1 MTDPFIKV
9 RGLRKAFPV
18 REGMV
23 VRRKVGEIVAVDDV
37 SFDVFEGQTLG
48 CVGGSGSGKSTLGR
62 LILNLIPADEGSV
75 RFDGVDLVGLSPS
88 GMRPYRKDLQI
99 VFQDPL
105 HTLNPRRTVAENV
118 ARSLLNFDIPRQE
131 ARERVKHLFDIVGL
145 NPAHT
150 NRYPHEFSGGQCQ
163 RIGIA
168 RALAL
173 EPRFLFLDE
182 PVSALDVSIQGQ
194 ILNLLKELQE
204 SLQLTYLFVSHDL
217 KLVKNFSDRILV
229 LYHGRAVEIGDSSEV
244 YHQPKHPYTRTLLDA
259 VLGLKKDDAWERV
272 ASQTG
277 VLADDEDLE
286 SAMRATA
293 AARTGCIYS
302 GTCTESFEP
311 CASQMPQLQKSD
323 GGHAVACHIYDFSRN
338 ASATAGDARRD
349 GEPSLRH
356 TRHENAR
363 HLTT

>member
-23 VRRKVGEIVAVDDV
+23 VRKKVGEIVAVDDV

-229 LYHGRAVEIGDSSEV
+229 LYHGRAVEIGDSAEV

-323 GGHAVACHIYDFSRN
+323 GGHAVACHIYDFSRT
-338 ASATAGDARRD
+338 ASVAAGDARRD

>member
-1 MTDPFIKV
+1 MTEPLIKV
-9 RGLRKAFPV
+9 RGLCKAFPV

-23 VRRKVGEIVAVDDV
+23 LRKKVGEIVAVDDV
-37 SFDVFEGQTLG
+37 SFDVFEGETLG

-62 LILNLIPADEGSV
+62 LILNLIRADVGSV
-75 RFDGVDLVGLSPS
+75 HFGDDNLVGLSS
-88 GMRPYRKDLQI
+88 AEMRPYRKDLQI

-118 ARSLLNFDIPRQE
+118 ARSLLNFDIPRRE
-131 ARERVKHLFDIVGL
+131 AKERVRHLFDIVGL

-204 SLQLTYLFVSHDL
+204 TLQLTYLFVSHDL

-229 LYHGRAVEIGDSSEV
+229 LYHGRAVEIGGSAEV
-244 YHQPKHPYTRTLLDA
+244 YNHPK
-259 VLGLKKDDAWERV
+259 
-272 ASQTG
+272 
-277 VLADDEDLE
+277 
-286 SAMRATA
+286 
-293 AARTGCIYS
+293 
-302 GTCTESFEP
+302 
-311 CASQMPQLQKSD
+311 
-323 GGHAVACHIYDFSRN
+323 
-338 ASATAGDARRD
+338 
-349 GEPSLRH
+349 PSLH
-356 TRHENAR
+356 
-363 HLTT
+363 